1 MQARNGLFRLAS
13 RSGRLVLL
21 GAGRLEAGTAWVPAG
36 GATDGGDAVRRH
48 GTQALR
54 SDWRGRGG
62 ISPQPCRTGRM
73 PRAKAVVPSGR
84 LKSFLARASFRR
96 PSRPR
101 VGHQGSTAPRK
112 APPLR
117 VYEAEPSA
125 SKREASSATGSPAH
139 APTRHSTHAPDLPP
153 PRTSV
158 PFRRRSGGGLFW
170 ETCRAGLV
178 GRRGVRV
185 GGWNS
190 PFR

>member
-1 MQARNGLFRLAS
+1 
-13 RSGRLVLL
+13 V
-21 GAGRLEAGTAWVPAG
+21 WVPAG
-36 GATDGGDAVRRH
+36 GATDGGDAVRGR
-48 GTQALR
+48 GAEALS

-62 ISPQPCRTGRM
+62 ISPEPGRAVMM

-84 LKSFLARASFRR
+84 LKFLARASFRR

-117 VYEAEPSA
+117 VNKAEPSA

-139 APTRHSTHAPDLPP
+139 APTRHPTHAPDLPP
-153 PRTSV
+153 VRTTV
-158 PFRRRSGGGLFW
+158 RLWRRSGGGLFW

-178 GRRGVRV
+178 GRRGVRA
-185 GGWNS
+185 GGWSS
-190 PFR
+190 PSR